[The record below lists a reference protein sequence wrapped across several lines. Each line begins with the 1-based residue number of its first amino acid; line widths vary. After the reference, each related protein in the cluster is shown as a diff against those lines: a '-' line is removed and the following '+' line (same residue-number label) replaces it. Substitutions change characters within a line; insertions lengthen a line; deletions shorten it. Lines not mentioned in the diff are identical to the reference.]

1 MIRATGALVL
11 GVLLCAGVA
20 ADETR
25 HGIVKQE
32 PEDDYVYW
40 FIGGEQLDMAEGASI
55 KDKVGPLEVGAC
67 AELDIADGVIQSAK
81 TRPMSDCDLTDYD
94 AYLAGF
100 MSLMPAGS

>member
-32 PEDDYVYW
+32 PEGDYVHW
-40 FIGGEQLDMAEGASI
+40 FIGGEQLDMAEGARI

-94 AYLAGF
+94 VYLAGF
-100 MSLMPAGS
+100 MSLMAGDS